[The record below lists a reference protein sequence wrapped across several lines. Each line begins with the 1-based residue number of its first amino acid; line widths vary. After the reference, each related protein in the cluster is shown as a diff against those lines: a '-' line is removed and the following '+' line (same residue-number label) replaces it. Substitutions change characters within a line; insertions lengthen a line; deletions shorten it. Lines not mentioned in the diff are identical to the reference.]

1 MLGAFSAHQQLNH
14 CLEIQRKIKKNIW
27 LLKIYV
33 MPTQS
38 MLTRTCYDAYSLFLL
53 ILSKTGV
60 CKVPALT

>member
-1 MLGAFSAHQQLNH
+1 
-14 CLEIQRKIKKNIW
+14 
-27 LLKIYV
+27 